1 MGGFA
6 AAAISH
12 QSAHGARSVKR
23 LLCCI
28 ALWAITALSVL
39 AALGEDPASTAVET
53 TPSQTMPSSREF
65 LSLSTASWP
74 LVGEARLKVLLWKVY
89 DSALYTPSGRWLG
102 AGPYQLSLTY
112 LRDIPVEQLIKE
124 TRKAWDEQERVHPV
138 QEDWLQALAE
148 MWPDISAGDNLV
160 FGVGADDQNQFWFNG
175 QSIGSIDHPD
185 FAALFGGIWLSEDS
199 PRPALRARLIGDQ
212 D

>member
-1 MGGFA
+1 MK
-6 AAAISH
+6 
-12 QSAHGARSVKR
+12 RS
-23 LLCCI
+23 LCCF
-28 ALWAITALSVL
+28 ALWAITALP
-39 AALGEDPASTAVET
+39 ALGEYSASTADNA
-53 TPSQTMPSSREF
+53 TPPQPMPSSRES

-124 TRKAWDEQERVHPV
+124 TRKAWDEQNRVHPE
-138 QEDWLQALAE
+138 QENWLQALAGI
-148 MWPDISAGDNLV
+148 WPDISAGDNLV

-175 QSIGSIDHPD
+175 QSIGGIDHPD
-185 FAALFGGIWLSEDS
+185 FAAFFGGIWLSEDS
-199 PRPALRARLIGDQ
+199 PRPALRARLIGEQ

>member
-1 MGGFA
+1 MK
-6 AAAISH
+6 
-12 QSAHGARSVKR
+12 RS
-23 LLCCI
+23 LCCF
-28 ALWAITALSVL
+28 ALWAITALSAL
-39 AALGEDPASTAVET
+39 AALGEDSASTVFEA
-53 TPSQTMPSSREF
+53 TPPQSMPSSRES

-124 TRKAWDEQERVHPV
+124 TRKAWDEQNRVHPE
-138 QEDWLQALAE
+138 QENWLRALAE

-160 FGVGADDQNQFWFNG
+160 FGVGAKDQNQFWFNG
-175 QSIGSIDHPD
+175 QSIGGIDHPD
-185 FAALFGGIWLSEDS
+185 FAAFFGGIWLSEDS
-199 PRPALRARLIGDQ
+199 PRPALRARLIGEQ

>member
-1 MGGFA
+1 MGGA
-6 AAAISH
+6 AAATVSH
-12 QSAHGARSVKR
+12 QSAHGGCPVKR
-23 LLCCI
+23 SLRCV
-28 ALWAITALSVL
+28 ALWAITTLSAL
-39 AALGEDPASTAVET
+39 AALGEDSASTVVEA
-53 TPSQTMPSSREF
+53 TPSQPMPSSRES

-124 TRKAWDEQERVHPV
+124 TRKAWDEQSQVHPE
-138 QEDWLQALAE
+138 QENWLQALAE

-175 QSIGSIDHPD
+175 QSIGGIDHPD
-185 FAALFGGIWLSEDS
+185 FAAFFGGIWLSEDS
-199 PRPALRARLIGDQ
+199 PRPALRARLIGEQ
-212 D
+212 G

>member
-1 MGGFA
+1 MK
-6 AAAISH
+6 
-12 QSAHGARSVKR
+12 RSLR
-23 LLCCI
+23 CF
-28 ALWAITALSVL
+28 ALWAITALPAV
-39 AALGEDPASTAVET
+39 AALGENSASNAIDA
-53 TPSQTMPSSREF
+53 TPSQPAPSSRES

-89 DSALYTPSGRWLG
+89 DSALYTPSGHWLG

-124 TRKAWDEQERVHPV
+124 TRKAWDEQNRVHPE
-138 QEDWLQALAE
+138 QENWLQALAE

-175 QSIGSIDHPD
+175 QSIGGIDHPD
-185 FAALFGGIWLSEDS
+185 FAAFFGGIWLSEDS
-199 PRPALRARLIGDQ
+199 PRPALRASLIGEQ